1 MWVFALHPF
10 LDPVVTTFLNLV
22 GRPFIYGL
30 AVAGEEGVEQVI
42 RDILADLEITL
53 GLSGYKNLDEIRG
66 KADEIMVRL
75 D

>member
-1 MWVFALHPF
+1 M
-10 LDPVVTTFLNLV
+10 VTTFLNLV

>member
-1 MWVFALHPF
+1 M
-10 LDPVVTTFLNLV
+10 TFLNLV

-66 KADEIMVRL
+66 KADDIMVRL

>member
-1 MWVFALHPF
+1 M
-10 LDPVVTTFLNLV
+10 

-66 KADEIMVRL
+66 KADDIMVRL

>member
-1 MWVFALHPF
+1 M
-10 LDPVVTTFLNLV
+10 VTTFLNLV

-53 GLSGYKNLDEIRG
+53 GLSGYKSLDEIRG
-66 KADEIMVRL
+66 KADDIMVRL

>member
-1 MWVFALHPF
+1 M
-10 LDPVVTTFLNLV
+10 VTTFLNLV

-30 AVAGEEGVEQVI
+30 AVAGEDGVEQVI

-66 KADEIMVRL
+66 KADDIMVRL

>member
-1 MWVFALHPF
+1 M
-10 LDPVVTTFLNLV
+10 VTTFLNLV

-30 AVAGEEGVEQVI
+30 AVAGEDGVEQVI

>member
-1 MWVFALHPF
+1 M
-10 LDPVVTTFLNLV
+10 VTTFLNLV

-66 KADEIMVRL
+66 KADDIMVRL